1 MASVEPSNGSIE
13 RQPRVLESREDAVL
27 HTDGSR
33 KSRDMEG
40 CSDLNQWI
48 VSALEQVHCQ
58 RPIIVKEEIMKDV
71 LGHMCSICR
80 IHLTWPSGLPG
91 LPSTVVAKIP
101 NTTSLLE
108 NFRENGDDQASFAGD
123 NNDFFLRMV
132 HETETDV
139 YTMFSKEH
147 CEGLAMPLFYGALPF
162 TSQWPCIL
170 IEDIHSSKTVDVVEG
185 FNDDEL
191 YQIVDQL
198 VALHVYSYTHDEW
211 KAISEKS
218 IRCGLEESESC
229 QQFLKMIVSMIE
241 HLRSTYPQLSESL
254 LLLHENFTKNMSWFA
269 ERLRHYR
276 DKEVL
281 RTFVHG
287 DLWAA
292 NILWRNNKLAA
303 IVDWAL
309 CHPGSLT
316 EDLQRVLVTSCSVD
330 RRLRMT
336 PTLLLYYFKQMQIKM
351 SEKNIEVPF
360 TFEDLEDDYYR
371 TLPYTCGQTVFAIGF
386 WLRTNVIRKR
396 KSDDETR
403 VLEMVA
409 RLRSVV
415 EETIAAHNWHHTNNI

>member
-1 MASVEPSNGSIE
+1 MFRSFGDACLREMSPISII
-13 RQPRVLESREDAVL
+13 PA
-27 HTDGSR
+27 
-33 KSRDMEG
+33 
-40 CSDLNQWI
+40 
-48 VSALEQVHCQ
+48 
-58 RPIIVKEEIMKDV
+58 KEELVGKLHYLSNCEEKQYMTV
-71 LGHMCSICR
+71 
-80 IHLTWPSGLPG
+80 SGNN
-91 LPSTVVAKIP
+91 S
-101 NTTSLLE
+101 
-108 NFRENGDDQASFAGD
+108 DASSSQERPTNCQTLQSEPAPAD
-123 NNDFFLRMV
+123 
-132 HETETDV
+132 H
-139 YTMFSKEH
+139 
-147 CEGLAMPLFYGALPF
+147 GALSVTWGHGNSP
-162 TSQWPCIL
+162 
-170 IEDIHSSKTVDVVEG
+170 
-185 FNDDEL
+185 
-191 YQIVDQL
+191 
-198 VALHVYSYTHDEW
+198 AL
-211 KAISEKS
+211 
-218 IRCGLEESESC
+218 
-229 QQFLKMIVSMIE
+229 
-241 HLRSTYPQLSESL
+241 
-254 LLLHENFTKNMSWFA
+254 
-269 ERLRHYR
+269 R
-276 DKEVL
+276 DTEVL